1 MQAFITHLKAR
12 PVIYVALAFGAVVA
26 FAVPERLHGITRS
39 LIGWDAGVWLYL
51 MTVWYTMAD
60 ADHLRLREM
69 AAAHSESAMAVTFAV
84 VLATVASVAAIV
96 LELAGAKEGARH
108 ATTQIVFTL
117 FTVSSSWLLMPT
129 LFAMTYSTLYYGGGK
144 ARGGGLKFP
153 EDDGD
158 LDSSTPGTLLAP
170 TYSDFMYFS
179 FTLAVAFQTS
189 DVSVTSSALRR
200 LVLLHSVLSFVFNT
214 AIVALMVNIAAGLI

>member
-1 MQAFITHLKAR
+1 MQALFTHIRAR
-12 PVIYVALAFGAVVA
+12 PLLYVALAVGAIA
-26 FAVPERLHGITRS
+26 GFATPDRLHGTTRA
-39 LIGWDAGVWLYL
+39 LIGWDVGVWLYL
-51 MTVWYTMAD
+51 LTVWYTMAD
-60 ADHLRLREM
+60 ADHLRLRKI

-84 VLATVASVAAIV
+84 VLATAASVAAIV

-117 FTVSSSWLLMPT
+117 FTVSTSWLLMPT

-144 ARGGGLKFP
+144 AKGGGLKFP
-153 EDDGD
+153 EDDED
-158 LDSSTPGTLLAP
+158 LDNSTPGKLLAP
-170 TYSDFMYFS
+170 QYSDFMYFS

-189 DVSVTSSALRR
+189 DVTVTTSALRR
-200 LVLLHSVLSFVFNT
+200 LVLIHSVLSFVFNT